1 VAFAQEFQIGAKLLD
16 LLLALLQ
23 CLLDGLRLATP
34 GDIFPAM
41 GRIAETI
48 QKSFHGE
55 ILEDF
60 VEWSVVIPSDV

>member
-1 VAFAQEFQIGAKLLD
+1 
-16 LLLALLQ
+16 
-23 CLLDGLRLATP
+23 
-34 GDIFPAM
+34 M